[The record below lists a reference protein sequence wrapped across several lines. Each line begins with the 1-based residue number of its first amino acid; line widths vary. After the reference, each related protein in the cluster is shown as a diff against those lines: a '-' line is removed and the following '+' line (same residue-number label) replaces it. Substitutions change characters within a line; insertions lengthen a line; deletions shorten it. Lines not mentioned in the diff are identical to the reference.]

1 MFIVGTWMTLVLQL
15 EEKIICYLKD
25 MNMIIKKWIDY
36 CSVNLL
42 EINDLTNT
50 GTKAEVIVEWSGQSK
65 FRYSKQR
72 W

>member
-1 MFIVGTWMTLVLQL
+1 MTLVLQL

-50 GTKAEVIVEWSGQSK
+50 GTKAEVTVEWSGESK